1 MSQIRNGED
10 QNRNWNP
17 WLLAATLLALLLIWG
32 QSLLPVSSS
41 SGESGWVLETIVNPV
56 LRFFGLGEMGQR
68 LLRKLAHVTEFTLL
82 GFWLVLLL
90 RGKLPVALMTGFLA
104 AALDESIQL
113 FSDRSAEVQDIWID
127 FAGVVLG
134 SLLGTLL
141 WRLTHRQQPEDA
153 HQKRK

>member
-1 MSQIRNGED
+1 MSLVRSDKERE
-10 QNRNWNP
+10 RNWSP
-17 WLLAATLLALLLIWG
+17 WLLAATVVALLLIWG

-41 SGESGWVLETIVNPV
+41 SSESGWVLNIIVNPV
-56 LRFFGLGEMGQR
+56 LRIFGLGEMGHG
-68 LLRKLAHVTEFTLL
+68 LLRKLAHVTEFALL
-82 GFWLVLLL
+82 GFWLILLL
-90 RGKLPVALMTGFLA
+90 RGKCLIALMIGFLA

-141 WRLTHRQQPEDA
+141 WRLTHRQKPEDA
-153 HQKRK
+153 QQKRK